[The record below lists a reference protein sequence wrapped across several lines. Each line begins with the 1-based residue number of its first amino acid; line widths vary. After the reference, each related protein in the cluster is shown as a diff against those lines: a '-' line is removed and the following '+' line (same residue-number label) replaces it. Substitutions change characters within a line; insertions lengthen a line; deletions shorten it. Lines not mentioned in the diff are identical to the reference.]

1 MSYLSKFHAFKNWS
15 EQVIIATLRGK
26 IIATTEQTLVVEVNG
41 VGFSVVVTPAIRL
54 GAIEGSEIFL
64 HTALLVREDSLTLFG
79 YQSISER
86 EFFLLLQTVS
96 GIGPKVSHA
105 VLSALSIPQL
115 IRAISAG
122 ESRTLEQ
129 VSGLG
134 KKGAQRIILE
144 LKDKVDSFRNS
155 PENKNRLE
163 IDGKSGET
171 STPNAISVAEALA
184 GLGFGAREIEQA
196 LEVVKV
202 SSAQTLEDKLRV
214 ALSALQ
220 NGGSGVIKGAPRV

>member
-1 MSYLSKFHAFKNWS
+1 M
-15 EQVIIATLRGK
+15 IATLRGK
-26 IIATTEQTLVVEVNG
+26 IIATTEQSVVVEVNG
-41 VGFSVVVTPAIRL
+41 VGFSVIVTPAIRL

-64 HTALLVREDSLTLFG
+64 HTALLVREDALTLFG

-105 VLSALSIPQL
+105 VLSAISIPQL

-122 ESRTLEQ
+122 ESKTLEQ

-155 PENKNRLE
+155 LE
-163 IDGKSGET
+163 INNRIEVDGKSGET
-171 STPNAISVAEALA
+171 STPNSIFIAEALA

-220 NGGSGVIKGAPRV
+220 NGGSGAIKDTPRV